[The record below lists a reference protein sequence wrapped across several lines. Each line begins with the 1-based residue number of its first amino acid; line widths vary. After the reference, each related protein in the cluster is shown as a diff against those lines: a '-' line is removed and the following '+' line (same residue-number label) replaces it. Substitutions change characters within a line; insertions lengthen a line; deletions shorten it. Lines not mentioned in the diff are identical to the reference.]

1 MKGAEMSIHEDGVEQ
16 LKTVP
21 NGWGNYY
28 GMDSFNITV
37 LTYTFKFNETLS
49 LS

>member
-28 GMDSFNITV
+28 GMDSFKHIQVYRN
-37 LTYTFKFNETLS
+37 TFFIMK
-49 LS
+49 